1 MLKDETKTKGLKNK
15 NKKLSNLRQILY
27 LGRFFKF
34 ITHEILN
41 LSSIKKLILQLI

>member
-15 NKKLSNLRQILY
+15 NKKLSNFKQILY
-27 LGRFFKF
+27 MGRSSKF

-41 LSSIKKLILQLI
+41 LNSTKKLIF